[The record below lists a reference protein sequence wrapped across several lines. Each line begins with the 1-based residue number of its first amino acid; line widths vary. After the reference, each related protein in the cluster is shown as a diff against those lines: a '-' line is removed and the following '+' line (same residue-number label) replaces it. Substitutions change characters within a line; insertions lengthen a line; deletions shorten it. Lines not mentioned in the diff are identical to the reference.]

1 MAHQVKESGFAHKS
15 HEHIITCKHAF
26 VIYIYIFI
34 SFYHV
39 VNQCQPPFSL
49 FAVSSQSASLKKH
62 RGIWIIKL
70 KEGNYCASY
79 GERSCEDGEKL
90 LLMEANDNHEEEHT
104 VAEFIEFCVNGR
116 TSKSGEWTSKGVGK
130 YLEGGKEA
138 GGQLVDHR
146 FCPRI
151 VEGELRYNLVGD
163 ALVGIIHKKPKEGG
177 ISAVG
182 GTGSVYT
189 YYGPEEPLFAALT
202 NNFLKKDLQHVMP
215 SLELADEPLPLWWT
229 TDFINSSPPGT
240 KPEDEKWIVGEF
252 LGFAEDYCFFGYSFI
267 FSMGNPLGESIG
279 NMTNMKYVLFSLGL
293 LLSKSK
299 VQLLL
304 RWD

>member
-1 MAHQVKESGFAHKS
+1 MRRSR
-15 HEHIITCKHAF
+15 
-26 VIYIYIFI
+26 FI

-39 VNQCQPPFSL
+39 VNHHFLCFLRLHRVHHS
-49 FAVSSQSASLKKH
+49 KKH
-62 RGIWIIKL
+62 QGIWIIKL

-104 VAEFIEFCVNGR
+104 VAEFVEFCVNGR

-138 GGQLVDHR
+138 GGQLVDQR

-252 LGFAEDYCFFGYSFI
+252 LGLAEDVFWCC
-267 FSMGNPLGESIG
+267 
-279 NMTNMKYVLFSLGL
+279 LFSQAETHYLESMWGI
-293 LLSKSK
+293 
-299 VQLLL
+299 
-304 RWD
+304 